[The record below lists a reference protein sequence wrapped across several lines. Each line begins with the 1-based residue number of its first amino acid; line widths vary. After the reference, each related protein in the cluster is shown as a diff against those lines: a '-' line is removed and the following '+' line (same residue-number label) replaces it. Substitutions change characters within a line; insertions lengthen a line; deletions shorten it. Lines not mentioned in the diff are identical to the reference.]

1 MSYPP
6 PSGPQDP
13 RPQDNRP
20 QDRPSQLPSWQQQP
34 YQPQGGNWA
43 APQYGGPPRKN
54 RGGLIIGLIVVLVLA
69 IVGIGGFVTYNLT
82 SGDSDGG
89 TAAASPSPSPSGPV
103 STPTR
108 PPAPPKTVPS
118 AVPTKAVPSSA
129 PSSAPSK
136 PVGTA
141 PVGTTPA
148 DALALV
154 GRFVSNLNAG
164 NTEAA
169 TALGCADTRALIP
182 TLIGSLIKAPTN
194 LAVDGKAI
202 GQDPYLVQ
210 ISGTTNGKSMAGM
223 VIIQGGCV
231 RVFNLA
237 PS

>member
-13 RPQDNRP
+13 RPQD
-20 QDRPSQLPSWQQQP
+20 RPSQQPSWQQQP

-43 APQYGGPPRKN
+43 APPYGGPPRKN

-82 SGDSDGG
+82 SGDSANG
-89 TAAASPSPSPSGPV
+89 TAAASPSPSGPPVPTQPS
-103 STPTR
+103 
-108 PPAPPKTVPS
+108 APPKTVPS
-118 AVPTKAVPSSA
+118 AVPTKAVPSSVPSPA

-148 DALALV
+148 NAVALA

-231 RVFNLA
+231 RVFNLS